1 MKSQEQNIDKKQQN
15 TERLIV
21 SFYGACLLLM
31 ILTYSGIDFI
41 SNKQDC
47 VVKSRNDKTNKMY
60 VQNLADTSKYYVVD
74 YGPVTKRRQ
83 VKELA
88 LPCIKVGDTLECR
101 IGYSPNTKKLFYD
114 TDVTRINGKNFDRF
128 VRQQKTR

>member
-1 MKSQEQNIDKKQQN
+1 MRKV
-15 TERLIV
+15 RH
-21 SFYGACLLLM
+21 
-31 ILTYSGIDFI
+31 FI

-47 VVKSRNDKTNKMY
+47 VVKSRNDETNKMY
-60 VQNLADTSKYYVVD
+60 VQNLADKSKYYVVD

-83 VKELA
+83 AKELA
-88 LPCIKVGDTLECR
+88 LPCIKIGDTLECR
-101 IGYSPNTKKLFYD
+101 IGRSPNTKKLFYD